1 MPSLGGWRSPGHTAP
16 GREQRRRQGR
26 SQPSTTPVDLRRVG
40 AAPRAASG
48 ARVSVP
54 LTSRESSRC
63 ANRLRSEVDAVG
75 GGEEPGRG
83 WTPLQHLAPSGPS
96 QGPGSSPP
104 GSHSEEQLLTST
116 ARPSSPGPEYLAA
129 EKPLSIQSGN
139 KLGLR

>member
-1 MPSLGGWRSPGHTAP
+1 M
-16 GREQRRRQGR
+16 
-26 SQPSTTPVDLRRVG
+26 
-40 AAPRAASG
+40 
-48 ARVSVP
+48 SVP

-83 WTPLQHLAPSGPS
+83 WTPLQHQAPSGPS
-96 QGPGSSPP
+96 QGPGWSPP

>member
-1 MPSLGGWRSPGHTAP
+1 M
-16 GREQRRRQGR
+16 
-26 SQPSTTPVDLRRVG
+26 
-40 AAPRAASG
+40 
-48 ARVSVP
+48 
-54 LTSRESSRC
+54 
-63 ANRLRSEVDAVG
+63 DAVG

-129 EKPLSIQSGN
+129 EKPL
-139 KLGLR
+139 R